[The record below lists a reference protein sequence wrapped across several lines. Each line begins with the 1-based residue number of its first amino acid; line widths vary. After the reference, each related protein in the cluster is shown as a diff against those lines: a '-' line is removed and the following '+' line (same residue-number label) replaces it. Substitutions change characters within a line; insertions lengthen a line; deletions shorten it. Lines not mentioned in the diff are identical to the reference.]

1 MPHLIKIN
9 HLFITTFLIYFFPF
23 NSLINIS
30 VFLQYF
36 WLADFKINCSY
47 LGFPGGSAGK
57 QFTCNVGDLGPIP
70 GLGRSPGEGN
80 GYPLQYSGLE
90 FSMDCIV
97 HGVAKSQT
105 QLSDFHF
112 YLFLQ
117 YFWLAN
123 FKINCSNLPYLTW
136 NHNLNFKSQITG
148 KYIDY
153 KNVNV
158 KALSP
163 SLLPI
168 VQI

>member
-70 GLGRSPGEGN
+70 GLGGSPGGEHDDL
-80 GYPLQYSGLE
+80 LQYSCLE
-90 FSMDCIV
+90 NP
-97 HGVAKSQT
+97 HGERSLAGCSLWGCKELDTSEL
-105 QLSDFHF
+105 LSTGVMKH
-112 YLFLQ
+112 LQ
-117 YFWLAN
+117 
-123 FKINCSNLPYLTW
+123 IQP
-136 NHNLNFKSQITG
+136 IT
-148 KYIDY
+148 K
-153 KNVNV
+153 
-158 KALSP
+158 
-163 SLLPI
+163 PI
-168 VQI
+168 YNSCNS